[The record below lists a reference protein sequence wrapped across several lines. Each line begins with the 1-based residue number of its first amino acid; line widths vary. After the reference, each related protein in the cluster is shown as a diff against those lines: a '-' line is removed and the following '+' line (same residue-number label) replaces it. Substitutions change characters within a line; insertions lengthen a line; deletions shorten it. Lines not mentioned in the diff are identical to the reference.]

1 VTAVPTFLS
10 AVSTALS
17 VIIIVFPGPP
27 GASNVQPSASS
38 GASATPPVR
47 LPSVPPVGVGHSS
60 GDGGNSTSRDASGAG
75 GGLLGGSV
83 DLAGWKLTIPVKSDK
98 GTATSVA
105 SPEQGNASPWMTKKP
120 DGSLKFWAPVAGAT
134 TPNSAHA
141 RTELDSLHN
150 FTAGSGG
157 HTLRATVS
165 VDQVPNAKQDII
177 IGQIHGTA
185 TISSVSFVMLHYDTG
200 AIRAVVKQGQSGP
213 TSNKYPLISGVPL
226 GGRFDYTISDKGDGN
241 VVCTATYGS
250 SSQSAT
256 IPIPGA
262 FKGATVRFQAGDY
275 QQADSSGGGS
285 KGADS
290 SSADSADTSSAAASA
305 DSGGQ
310 DGGRVTFFSL
320 TEDHTGGTS

>member
-17 VIIIVFPGPP
+17 VIVIVLPGPP
-27 GASNVQPSASS
+27 GTTNTQPAAPTGSTVLPPLSLPLAPSAELGQST
-38 GASATPPVR
+38 AT
-47 LPSVPPVGVGHSS
+47 
-60 GDGGNSTSRDASGAG
+60 GDGSTNRATG

-83 DLAGWKLTIPVKSDK
+83 GLAGYKLTIPEVSDK
-98 GTATSVA
+98 GTAASVD
-105 SPEQGNASPWMTKKP
+105 SPTQGKPPWMTRGD
-120 DGSLKFWAPVAGAT
+120 DGSVHFWAPVAGAT
-134 TPNSAHA
+134 TPNSTHA
-141 RTELDSLHN
+141 RTELVSLKT
-150 FTAGSGG
+150 FTAGSGQ
-157 HTLRATVS
+157 HTLHTSLAVS
-165 VDQVPNAKQDII
+165 QVPRSKQDII
-177 IGQIHGTA
+177 VGQIHGA
-185 TISSVSFVMLHYDTG
+185 GDISSVSFVMLHYDAG

-290 SSADSADTSSAAASA
+290 SSADSTDTSSAAASA
-305 DSGGQ
+305 DTGGQ